1 MNGIIP
7 NDIKWAEQQD
17 ILSNAHWEQVFQL
30 LEFMINDIYPGDFDE
45 RAPSGN
51 VKDYFKNKYQLTFKQ
66 Q

>member
-1 MNGIIP
+1 MNGTQI
-7 NDIKWAEQQD
+7 NDSSWEKQKE
-17 ILSNAHWEQVFQL
+17 ILSDAHWEQVFQL

>member
-7 NDIKWAEQQD
+7 NDSKWAEQQE

-45 RAPSGN
+45 KAPSGN
-51 VKDYFKNKYQLTFKQ
+51 VKDYFKNKYQITFKQ